1 MASSTLSSVEV
12 VREER
17 QPGAVP
23 LYRHPGWAERFP
35 WLLQGTTARGEV
47 SPPFDLRLSGTL
59 PVHEVLGRW
68 RLLREALG
76 FPAAVHAYQVHG
88 ARVLYHE
95 AAAAAA
101 LLLADDA
108 DGHATRAP
116 GVLLTVSVADCIPIS
131 LVDPERRAVALLH
144 GGWRGVA
151 AGIVE
156 RGIALL
162 AERAGSRAES
172 LYLHFG
178 PAICGRCYE
187 VGAEVHEALGLAR
200 PSAPTPIDLR
210 ALAAERALACGVP
223 AAQVSLSAFCT
234 RCPGS
239 PFFSHRAGC
248 GERQVGVLGLTGGGG
263 A

>member
-1 MASSTLSSVEV
+1 LTASSTLSDIER

-17 QPGAVP
+17 WGGAVP

-35 WLLQGTTARGEV
+35 WLLQGTTARGEGA
-47 SPPFDLRLSGTL
+47 PFDLRLSGTL
-59 PVHEVLGRW
+59 PVHAVLARW
-68 RLLREALG
+68 RQLREALG
-76 FPAAVHAYQVHG
+76 FSEAVHAAQVHG
-88 ARVLYHE
+88 TRVLHHE
-95 AAAAAA
+95 AAGTAG
-101 LLLADDA
+101 LFLADEA

-156 RGIALL
+156 RGIAEL
-162 AERAGSRAES
+162 AARAGSHARS

-178 PAICGRCYE
+178 PAICGACYE
-187 VGAEVHEALGLAR
+187 VGPEVHEALGKAR
-200 PSAPTPIDLR
+200 PSAAQPIDLR
-210 ALAAERALACGVP
+210 AVAAERALGCGVP
-223 AAQVSLSAFCT
+223 AAQLSISAYCT
-234 RCPGS
+234 RCSGS

-248 GERQVGVLGLTGGGG
+248 GERQVGVLGLAAGGG